1 MERRIY
7 PSSLAT
13 ATATSMAA
21 LAECRHVSLYIAPGG
36 KISFI
41 FTACVNP
48 TDRPRPPSVR
58 RVIQKLKLD
67 SPGEIL
73 IENAAADSV
82 PYYR

>member
-1 MERRIY
+1 MEWRIY

-13 ATATSMAA
+13 TATSMAA

-48 TDRPRPPSVR
+48 TERPSVR

-73 IENAAADSV
+73 IENAAAYSV
-82 PYYR
+82 LYYR